1 MKYRHH
7 LLTIF
12 SLAVLLSSS
21 QPTFGGSL
29 RTSGG
34 RAMPQAAHGTAY
46 AALQPVGAATGWG
59 RVVVRDDDLPSGPK
73 RTVQVWLFGM
83 EPRTDYLVTIDGV
96 DIGSI
101 LTRSSGNGVLKL
113 QNDGRGHE
121 PVPEELPSID
131 ELQSVVI
138 YGPGLAPTLEGS
150 FSSLVRPGGETTY
163 EESIELDDVSG
174 GEAEGMAKVEMKEGG
189 HQEFK
194 TCATG
199 LMPNSIYEVIVDGVT
214 VATVTADDQG
224 QACVKLEEP
233 DDENPLPPELSPVSE
248 IVSVQWWDSAENLI
262 LSGAFTGIGSCA
274 HLKGT
279 VTGFTATGFTLETP
293 DETVTVV
300 VTAETEWEEFGVH
313 ELALGDKVKVEGCWD
328 DDDFVAEAIELL
340 NRDDHEDGCA
350 KLVGIIGNVSGE
362 NFVLDTDQ
370 GSLPVVTTGE
380 TEWLNF
386 GDHQLAIGDKVK
398 VEGCWEDDVFV
409 AQVVE
414 LKNGGNH
421 EEPCASLVGVVGE
434 LTAEGFMM
442 ETESGSV
449 AVVTTDA
456 TEWEGF
462 GDQGITVADKV
473 KVEGCWDGEVFVAD
487 EVELKSRDDPGEKCG
502 NLMGV
507 VTEVSLPSFMM
518 QKGNKTIQVLTTI
531 ETEWEEF
538 GDHGIAVGDKVKVAG
553 CWSDEVFVA
562 EEVELKKQ
570 G

>member
-1 MKYRHH
+1 VPIVTPDHPGFTAGDFGHAAGKSPSSIVKTTLRSLAWATQIGGIMKYRHH
-7 LLTIF
+7 LLTVFI
-12 SLAVLLSSS
+12 LAVFLSIS
-21 QPTFGGSL
+21 QPTFGRSL

-34 RAMPQAAHGTAY
+34 RAMPETVHGTAY
-46 AALQPVGAATGWG
+46 AALQPVGDATGWG
-59 RVVVRDDDLPSGPK
+59 RVVVRDDDLPSGLK

-83 EPRTDYLVTIDGV
+83 QPRTDYLVTIDGV
-96 DIGSI
+96 AIGSI
-101 LTRSSGNGVLKL
+101 LTHSSGNGVLKL

-121 PVPEELPSID
+121 PVPEELPFID

-150 FSSLVRPGGETTY
+150 FSSLIRPGGDTIY

-174 GEAEGMAKVEMKEGG
+174 GDAEGMAKVEMKEGG

-214 VATVTADDQG
+214 VATVTADEQG

-248 IVSVQWWDSAENLI
+248 IVSVQWWDSAGDLI
-262 LSGAFTGIGSCA
+262 LSGAFTGVGACA

-300 VTAETEWEEFGVH
+300 VTEETTWEEFGVH
-313 ELALGDKVKVEGCWD
+313 ELAVGDKVKVEGCWD
-328 DDDFVAEAIELL
+328 DDDFVAEVIELL
-340 NRDDHEDGCA
+340 NGDDQEDGCA
-350 KLVGIIGNVSGE
+350 TFVGIIGNVSGE

-380 TEWLNF
+380 TEWLDF
-386 GDHQLAIGDKVK
+386 GDHELAIG
-398 VEGCWEDDVFV
+398 
-409 AQVVE
+409 
-414 LKNGGNH
+414 
-421 EEPCASLVGVVGE
+421 
-434 LTAEGFMM
+434 
-442 ETESGSV
+442 
-449 AVVTTDA
+449 
-456 TEWEGF
+456 
-462 GDQGITVADKV
+462 DKV

-487 EVELKSRDDPGEKCG
+487 EVELKSRNDPGERCG

-507 VTEVSLPSFMM
+507 VTEVSLPSFTM
-518 QKGNKTIQVLTTI
+518 QKGNKAIQVLTTD
-531 ETEWEEF
+531 ETEWKKF
-538 GDHGIAVGDKVKVAG
+538 CDHDFAVGDKVKVVG
-553 CWSDEVFVA
+553 CWSDEVFDA
-562 EEVELKKQ
+562 QEVELKKP

>member
-1 MKYRHH
+1 MKYRYH
-7 LLTIF
+7 LLTVF

-59 RVVVRDDDLPSGPK
+59 RVVVRDDDVPSGLK

-96 DIGSI
+96 DIGAI
-101 LTRSSGNGVLKL
+101 LTHSSGNGVLKL

-150 FSSLVRPGGETTY
+150 FSSLVHPGGETTY

-174 GEAEGMAKVEMKEGG
+174 GDAEGMAKVEMEEGG

-199 LMPNSIYEVIVDGVT
+199 LMPTSLYDVIVDGLT
-214 VATVTADDQG
+214 VATVTADEQG

-233 DDENPLPPELSPVSE
+233 DDENPLPPEMSPVSK
-248 IVSVQWWDSAENLI
+248 IVLVQWWDSAGDLI

-279 VTGFTATGFTLETP
+279 VTGFTATGFTLETS

-300 VTAETEWEEFGVH
+300 VTEETAWEEFGDH

-328 DDDFVAEAIELL
+328 DDDFVAEVIELL
-340 NRDDHEDGCA
+340 NGDDHEDGCA
-350 KLVGIIGNVSGE
+350 KFVGIIGNVSGE
-362 NFVLDTDQ
+362 NFVLDTDE

-386 GDHQLAIGDKVK
+386 GDHEPAIG
-398 VEGCWEDDVFV
+398 
-409 AQVVE
+409 
-414 LKNGGNH
+414 
-421 EEPCASLVGVVGE
+421 
-434 LTAEGFMM
+434 
-442 ETESGSV
+442 
-449 AVVTTDA
+449 
-456 TEWEGF
+456 
-462 GDQGITVADKV
+462 DKV

-487 EVELKSRDDPGEKCG
+487 VVELKSRDDPGEKCG

-507 VTEVSLPSFMM
+507 VTEVSLPSFSM

-531 ETEWEEF
+531 ETEWEDF
-538 GDHGIAVGDKVKVAG
+538 GDHEIAVGDKVKVAG
-553 CWSDEVFVA
+553 CWSGEVFVA